1 MEGEKRSQQTTATN
15 VKRHRAPCED
25 VPSRLRAHH
34 TNHAEQPAFKI
45 RFLCRTEGVPMKTV
59 GAIALG
65 VLVIATAVPAL
76 AEVDFYA
83 GPRGIGVDVK
93 LRTGVE
99 RPPSR
104 LARTSTR

>member
-1 MEGEKRSQQTTATN
+1 
-15 VKRHRAPCED
+15 
-25 VPSRLRAHH
+25 
-34 TNHAEQPAFKI
+34 
-45 RFLCRTEGVPMKTV
+45 MKTV

>member
-1 MEGEKRSQQTTATN
+1 MGT
-15 VKRHRAPCED
+15 
-25 VPSRLRAHH
+25 
-34 TNHAEQPAFKI
+34 HAEQPAFKI
-45 RFLCRTEGVPMKTV
+45 RFLCRTEG
-59 GAIALG
+59 G
-65 VLVIATAVPAL
+65 TAVAMTKMFRHVCAPTTQITAL